1 MINLGFGFASL
12 LALLDMLL
20 ALLILNESRKKASS
34 REAFDIIQWIFVP
47 IAMLLFGFILF
58 FQGWRLDP
66 ILLFVMFLLHIV
78 LVFLLIKTFLYNF
91 VSNQKV
97 FQIIQSIFIM
107 IFFPVAVL
115 LCGGILLFQGWRLDP
130 ILSFAMFLLISICI
144 FLGIKEISK

>member
-1 MINLGFGFASL
+1 MLNLGLNFLSL

-47 IAMLLFGFILF
+47 IAMLLCGFILL

-66 ILLFVMFLLHIV
+66 ILFFVMFLLHIV

-97 FQIIQSIFIM
+97 FQIIQWIFIM
-107 IFFPVAVL
+107 IFFPAAVL

-130 ILSFAMFLLISICI
+130 ILSFAMFLLITVSI
-144 FLGIKEISK
+144 FLGIKDISK